1 MSIDVQVS
9 GGGTVSNGAVKVDP
23 TTVARCS
30 LCAKDVEAA
39 VGIGPDK
46 TACAA
51 CLRDRLDALSVA
63 RFRLHEQTGA
73 PRSIPWGK
81 VTG

>member
-9 GGGTVSNGAVKVDP
+9 GGGTITNGVVSADP
-23 TTVARCS
+23 TTSAKCS
-30 LCAKDVEAA
+30 LCSKQVDAC
-39 VGIGPDK
+39 VGIGPDR

-63 RFRLHEQTGA
+63 RFRLHDSG